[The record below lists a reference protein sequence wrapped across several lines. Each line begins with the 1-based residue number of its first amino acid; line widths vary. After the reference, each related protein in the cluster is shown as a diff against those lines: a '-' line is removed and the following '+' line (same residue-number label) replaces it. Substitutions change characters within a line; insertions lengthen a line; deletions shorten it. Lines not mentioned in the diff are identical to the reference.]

1 MCSHIATIPP
11 LKPRRSGWQ
20 RIHGRLVRE
29 SRSPSISTCSISSP
43 EMARES
49 PSKVTDQNEF
59 ETAIRKM
66 RAEMKAEMEAG
77 FNTRVQ
83 EGVAQALKNM
93 NIEPAQSSHPAPK
106 DKGKKPMRYQIDPE
120 LRHQDPELY
129 QQLLNEGMVPALE
142 NDLDEVVGT
151 RGNDRAESAVRKTKE
166 QSEEKEFKTEKE
178 TSDEISKLSKQL
190 DKMKTFMKVKGLSEF
205 LDDSD
210 DEDLNL
216 KKATPVAYKM
226 PKFSLYNGMGS
237 PRIHLMQYKS
247 LMEISGSPPE
257 DIVKMFPLSLTGAAQ
272 TWYYNLDK
280 KQTRDWNEL
289 SALFLREYAFN
300 AEMDVGMRDLECT
313 AQKTDEPFAEYLM
326 RWRSKLSQMKRRPDA
341 EDQIKLFIKGTL
353 PQYRSK
359 MYYMPLESFAQ
370 VYKVGLSIEDQVN
383 EEKRYAQKFRSAG
396 YQGNGN
402 KTAGLGSK
410 PVVSEM
416 GIVVVKAPRKFS
428 KLSLPMSK
436 VLKKLQSRGLLQ
448 PLDPRPPPNPLP
460 SNFNHNAY
468 CEFHQTQGH
477 DTDKCIRLRHEIQ
490 NLIEEGKIPDPEKDK
505 PNVMTNP
512 LPNFH
517 NVPPA

>member
-1 MCSHIATIPP
+1 MCSHIATIAPI
-11 LKPRRSGWQ
+11 KPRRSGWQ

-43 EMARES
+43 KMARES
-49 PSKVTDQNEF
+49 LSKVTDQNEF
-59 ETAIRKM
+59 EAAIRKM
-66 RAEMKAEMEAG
+66 SAEMKAEMEAEI
-77 FNTRVQ
+77 NTRVQ

-129 QQLLNEGMVPALE
+129 QQLLNEGMVLALE

-151 RGNDRAESAVRKTKE
+151 GGNDKAESTVRKTKE
-166 QSEEKEFKTEKE
+166 QSEEKVFRAEKE

-190 DKMKTFMKVKGLSEF
+190 DKMKTFMKVKGLSDF

-216 KKATPVAYKM
+216 KKATPVAYKI
-226 PKFSLYNGMGS
+226 PKFSLYNGMGN
-237 PRIHLMQYKS
+237 PRIHLVQYKS

-280 KQTRDWNEL
+280 KKTRDWNEL
-289 SALFLREYAFN
+289 SAMFLKEYAFN
-300 AEMDVGMRDLECT
+300 AEMDVGMRDLEST
-313 AQKTDEPFAEYLM
+313 AQKADEPFVEYLI

-353 PQYRSK
+353 PQFRSK

-370 VYKVGLSIEDQVN
+370 VYKVGLSIEDQMN
-383 EEKRYAQKFRSAG
+383 EEKKYAQKFRPASN
-396 YQGNGN
+396 QGNGN

-410 PVVSEM
+410 PSVSEV
-416 GIVVVKAPRKFS
+416 GIAVVKTPRKFS
-428 KLSLPMSK
+428 KLPMPLSK
-436 VLKKLQSRGLLQ
+436 ILKRLQKQDLLQ
-448 PLDPRPPPNPLP
+448 PLDPRPPNTLAA
-460 SNFNHNAY
+460 NYNENAY
-468 CEFHQTQGH
+468 CEFHQTKGH
-477 DTDKCIRLRHEIQ
+477 DTDRCLRLRHEIQ
-490 NLIEEGKIPDPEKDK
+490 NLIDEGKIPDPEKSKTSIKD
-505 PNVMTNP
+505 NP
-512 LPNFH
+512 LPDFRR
-517 NVPPA
+517 VPPP